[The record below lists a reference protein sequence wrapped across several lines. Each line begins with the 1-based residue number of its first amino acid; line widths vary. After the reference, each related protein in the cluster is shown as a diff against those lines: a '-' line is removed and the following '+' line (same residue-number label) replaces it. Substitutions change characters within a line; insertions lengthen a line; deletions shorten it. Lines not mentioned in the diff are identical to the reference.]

1 MTLTR
6 VEVRTPPLWPSM
18 VTAVAAVLTV
28 LIVPLTLDTTAMG
41 AVRLAVVG
49 YVLGAIVVPLGVA
62 LHRYRR
68 DEAKRSPYFDPRHR
82 YDRLAAL
89 AMVLGLLASVWHA
102 FVVATEL
109 AR

>member
-1 MTLTR
+1 MTEAR
-6 VEVRTPPLWPSM
+6 SEVRTPPLWPSM
-18 VTAVAAVLTV
+18 MTAAAAVLAV
-28 LIVPLTLDTTAMG
+28 VMVPLTLDTTSVG
-41 AVRLAVVG
+41 AVRISVVG
-49 YVLGAIVVPLGVA
+49 YLLGAIVTPLGVA

-89 AMVLGLLASVWHA
+89 AMVLGILASVWHA